1 MWNVTPYE
9 NFWLLQENMCE
20 KYFYFFCS
28 PKDNYE
34 EVTYSEDDVYGE
46 ESTDRRLKDHND
58 LHVLDFGKDS

>member
-1 MWNVTPYE
+1 MYG
-9 NFWLLQENMCE
+9 